1 MCVRFLKWHRRNRSK
16 EFGNPTR
23 NWWCT
28 GISSASNKID
38 QFSLDF
44 VRWSEDSLLYPHF
57 FFQLQDLKEFFCEN
71 TIVAAKCLPFRNPL
85 CDEPSSAFSSSYWMR
100 NQSGT
105 RSWCIRPS
113 EQEKSRFSRV
123 HGFHTLSSKSLK
135 NIQTGWRR
143 SRRLFGCGMPFGSV
157 PWGAFRISRT
167 SKLRWFV
174 FNFLIWNFAPVVLLL
189 DGVENPLPNWLKNC
203 SGEKA
208 GKSESQKLSS
218 EITKSLYL

>member
-28 GISSASNKID
+28 GISSASNKVD

-44 VRWSEDSLLYPHF
+44 VRRSEDSLLYPHF
-57 FFQLQDLKEFFCEN
+57 FFQLQNLKEFFSLWKYHCCCQ
-71 TIVAAKCLPFRNPL
+71 VYLPFRSPL

-143 SRRLFGCGMPFGSV
+143 SRRLFGCGTPFGSV
-157 PWGAFRISRT
+157 PCGAFRISRT
-167 SKLRWFV
+167 SKSRWFV
-174 FNFLIWNFAPVVLLL
+174 VFNFWFEILH
-189 DGVENPLPNWLKNC
+189 
-203 SGEKA
+203 
-208 GKSESQKLSS
+208 LSS
-218 EITKSLYL
+218 CY